1 MLSKHHLLQKKKRKK
16 EKKRKKGVE
25 KTVRTVDI
33 QLNLYAMCEVII
45 CSTVEIACDLFVLFY
60 CVIKAARGWIDSVG
74 SVFIFWGLQAVT
86 VCVWRIW
93 EINGKMERALLEEQ
107 RYDIY
112 DDC

>member
-25 KTVRTVDI
+25 KTVRTGYSVEFVC
-33 QLNLYAMCEVII
+33 NVWSH